1 MDFEQGFLVAEAI
14 EVLEGLPKRDQ
25 IFAAKMVKF
34 YDHNGRLS
42 PKQMAVLEDILTR
55 NRCLFATVDNCLDQ
69 SRIDL
74 LVRFN

>member
-1 MDFEQGFLVAEAI
+1 MVSVMNKEQQVDFEQGFLVAEAI

-42 PKQMAVLEDILTR
+42 PKQVAVLEDILKR
-55 NRCLFATVDNCLDQ
+55 NQNGKE
-69 SRIDL
+69 
-74 LVRFN
+74 